1 MRNERFLIAVLMSCL
16 LRAKGG
22 YHSSCG
28 SKVVHQGG
36 VDERWL
42 AVILRNDQSIDDPWR
57 GIRTA
62 VVNGEREV
70 SLVGQCRANS
80 R

>member
-1 MRNERFLIAVLMSCL
+1 MSCL
-16 LRAKGG
+16 LRTKGIYQ

-28 SKVVHQGG
+28 SKVVKQGG